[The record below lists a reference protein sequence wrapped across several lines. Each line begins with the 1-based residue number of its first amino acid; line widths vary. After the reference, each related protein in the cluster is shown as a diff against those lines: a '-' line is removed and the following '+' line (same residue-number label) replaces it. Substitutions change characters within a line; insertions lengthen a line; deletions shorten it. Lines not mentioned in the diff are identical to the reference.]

1 MKKDYAVEAVKDF
14 FGGIFGIIMT
24 LGGIAA
30 FIEAVSKHD
39 TFPAIGFAFMAIIFG
54 FGVFGCACS
63 FIDNITSA
71 IAEKSKR
78 G

>member
-14 FGGIFGIIMT
+14 VGGISGIIMT
-24 LGGIAA
+24 LGA
-30 FIEAVSKHD
+30 FFTAVSKDD
-39 TFPAIGFAFMAIIFG
+39 TFAAIGFTFLAFIFG
-54 FGVFGCACS
+54 IGTFGCACS

>member
-1 MKKDYAVEAVKDF
+1 MKKDYVVEAVKDF
-14 FGGIFGIIMT
+14 AGGIFAIIMT
-24 LGGIAA
+24 LGETVA
-30 FIEAVSKHD
+30 FFNAVSKHD
-39 TFPAIGFAFMAIIFG
+39 TFAAIGVAFLVIIFG
-54 FGVFGCACS
+54 IGTFGCACS